1 MIQFINECNFL
12 NEANGFLLRYFNNSI
27 TFDVLHDDLK
37 KKSGYT
43 KDMKITLE
51 ALKRIYT
58 EVLAEVKI
66 PEYLAIYYEME
77 DEEIPITGCLADCM
91 ILEGICSDITSLPQ
105 LRQYMKKCF
114 HENPTLFINSAL
126 RIPDDPPVDM
136 EKDEF
141 MKSLEKLDA
150 KDSVKWNIWRVF
162 NDFDNHLDLLMDVME
177 QMIPIMKRI
186 YKNYVHCFQP
196 FYTYWNKIC
205 EEERFVEQMSIM
217 LKIDLMDASN
227 IKIYPSW
234 MGCNGV
240 RLYSSYRDENQM
252 YLFLGL
258 IFKDE
263 GVLVSSTMT
272 REELC
277 GSLKILSDAS
287 KYEIM
292 NLIKTERLYGSQ
304 LAEKLGL
311 STATISHH
319 VNALSCAGL
328 ITLEKDSNRVYYRLN
343 KSQVG
348 ILLDQLRKD
357 LYD

>member
-1 MIQFINECNFL
+1 MIQFMNECNFL
-12 NEANGFLLRYFNNSI
+12 NEANAFLLRYFNKNSS
-27 TFDVLHDDLK
+27 FDVLHDELK

-43 KDMKITLE
+43 NDMKITMKT
-51 ALKRIYT
+51 LKSIYT
-58 EVLAEVKI
+58 EVLAEVEI

-77 DEEIPITGCLADCM
+77 DEESLVAGCIADCM
-91 ILEGICSDITSLPQ
+91 ILEGLCSDITSLPQ
-105 LRQYMKKCF
+105 LRQHMKECF
-114 HENPTLFINSAL
+114 HKNPSLFINTAL
-126 RIPDDPPVDM
+126 RIPDDPPVNM
-136 EKDEF
+136 SKDEF

-150 KDSVKWNIWRVF
+150 RDSVKWNIWRVF
-162 NDFDNHLDLLMDVME
+162 IDFDNHLDILMSVIE
-177 QMIPIMKRI
+177 QIVPIMKQI
-186 YKNYVHCFQP
+186 YKKYVNCFLP

-205 EEERFVEQMSIM
+205 EENRFVEQMSIM

-240 RLYSSYRDENQM
+240 RLYSSYREENQM

-263 GVLVSSTMT
+263 GVLVSSSMT

-292 NLIKTERLYGSQ
+292 NLIKTKRLYGSQ

-319 VNALSCAGL
+319 VNVLSCAGL